1 MTPKDE
7 ITRLIQRAGGLRA
20 QANQEIQ
27 SFMHSDI
34 ASAAG
39 SLFVSAYVPHG
50 MKKVARSLGKS
61 GQRQSKQATNAKWR
75 QTGEQLLT
83 ECLSVVG
90 QISENKKSLRISG
103 NSNKLCLRFNRVRKV
118 KDAVKFVDSLV
129 TVLNE
134 IQGLNLI
141 WNRDISQELSRR
153 KEEERNE
160 RLEKAKLREASPS
173 LVRKARV
180 VNLFDKLAIAK
191 ELEKYPSIKNSIIA
205 ALDRLETD
213 DPDAPRHCITSCRV
227 AIEDTCRAIGNKP
240 DWRNALAQIFASEA
254 EQKSV
259 KGVHHYL
266 SGKGAHGGHVPTPKE
281 AEEGLQLTIATLE
294 TIIAGKRV

>member
-1 MTPKDE
+1 
-7 ITRLIQRAGGLRA
+7 
-20 QANQEIQ
+20 
-27 SFMHSDI
+27 MHSDI

-50 MKKVARSLGKS
+50 MKKVARNLGKS

-90 QISENKKSLRISG
+90 QMSENKKSLRISG
-103 NSNKLCLRFNRVRKV
+103 NSTKLCLRFNRTHKV

-129 TVLNE
+129 VVLTE
-134 IQGLNLI
+134 IQGLDLI
-141 WNRDISQELSRR
+141 WNRDIGQELSRR

-160 RLEKAKLREASPS
+160 RLEKAKLRESSAS
-173 LVRKARV
+173 LMRKARV

-191 ELEKYPSIKNSIIA
+191 ELEKYPAIKTSIIA

-227 AIEDTCRAIGNKP
+227 AIENMCIAAGGAR
-240 DWRNALAQIFASEA
+240 DWKRALASIFPSET

-266 SGKGAHGGHVPTPKE
+266 SGKGAHGGHVPTRKE

-294 TIIAGKRV
+294 AIIAGVGNPIH